1 MDSQNLQKEYQN
13 PQKYVIFAFSYCIDG
28 IFIVYLH
35 HKINH
40 RYMDHKKIIISIV
53 LLFTSV
59 TLSAQQKAPD
69 KEQQL
74 VQRLQEAQMNGNDS
88 DFYKAQGAFLDFLKK
103 NKDWDKYYRTRM
115 TRIIYEVNNKRFH
128 RAFLEVHQLTDDI
141 KERHHEQY
149 LYVSNMGMGFF
160 YNGRNQHELAEKFF
174 RRALQGI
181 DAEKDPIAV
190 FNAYLS
196 LAQSLSFKHPAEAM
210 ACLDSLPQQMLQI
223 PMYES
228 GVLGYRCIIANQMGD
243 REAFKHYFAKYD
255 SIRQHQPDQFNATNL
270 EQVMVSQCLIQKDYQ
285 CALSWCDSIKVP
297 LTATELR
304 VNIYEAMG
312 DWKRAYQALQLKD
325 SLELTDEREAL
336 EIHMMDMAHDIDLLA
351 SEQEK
356 AEIRRIQLIIV
367 GLMAASI
374 IALLIG
380 MLIIR
385 NRKNRRL
392 REQFQQLQEAR
403 RDTEAGQAIR
413 RAFVTTIYEKLKSP
427 INVLRSY
434 ARVFNDP
441 NFLLKPEERPK
452 RYSDIIAA
460 AQSIEALIDPV
471 LDSYVRGTSG
481 ITDEE
486 KRVCMDALRS
496 PLLTLI
502 NTSEVI
508 IEGHGEIPREEY
520 LELRGCVCRDAYH
533 VSTATHQLILYSL
546 FGDEASIPKLDKVK
560 LNDVARS
567 ILNSYDLTPSAID
580 HNRHLGTEFL
590 TDVPDDVEI
599 HANPML
605 RELLNCLLDNADKYA
620 SGGTVKMSCHD
631 CGDGSYAIAVFNE
644 GPTISADDAERIFA
658 PFVRLYPEEH
668 SLGIGL
674 PLARRLANL
683 MGYEVT
689 LDKTYTKG
697 ARFVVSGL

>member
-1 MDSQNLQKEYQN
+1 MNY
-13 PQKYVIFAFSYCIDG
+13 
-28 IFIVYLH
+28 
-35 HKINH
+35 
-40 RYMDHKKIIISIV
+40 KKTIISIA
-53 LLFTSV
+53 LLLTCV

-69 KEQQL
+69 MEQQL
-74 VQRLQEAQMNGNDS
+74 VQRLQEAQMSGNDS
-88 DFYKAQGAFLDFLKK
+88 DFYKAQDAFLQYLEKYD
-103 NKDWDKYYRTRM
+103 DWDKYYRTRM

-128 RAFLEVHQLTDDI
+128 RAFIEVHQLTEDI

-149 LYVSNMGMGFF
+149 LYVSNMGLGFF

-243 REAFKHYFAKYD
+243 REAFKRYYTKYD
-255 SIRQHQPDQFNATNL
+255 SIRQHLPDQFNATNL

-285 CALSWCDSIKVP
+285 CALSWCDSINVP

-304 VNIYEAMG
+304 INVYEAMG

-336 EIHMMDMAHDIDLLA
+336 EIHMMDVSHDIDLLE

-367 GLMAASI
+367 GLMAVSI

-380 MLIIR
+380 MLVIR
-385 NRKNRRL
+385 NKKNRRL

-427 INVLRSY
+427 INVLRGY

-441 NFLLKPEERPK
+441 NFQLKPEERPK

-460 AQSIEALIDPV
+460 AQSIESLIDPM
-471 LDSYVRGTSG
+471 LDSYVRGTAG

-486 KRVCMDALRS
+486 KHVCMDALRS

-508 IEGHGEIPREEY
+508 IEGHGEIAREEY
-520 LELRGCVCRDAYH
+520 MELRGCVCRDAYH

-546 FGDEASIPKLDKVK
+546 YGDNLPITKVHTIK
-560 LNDVARS
+560 LNELAQS
-567 ILNSYDLTPSAID
+567 ILNSYELAPSAIEQ
-580 HNRHLGTEFL
+580 NRHLGRQFL

-599 HANPML
+599 HANPL
-605 RELLNCLLDNADKYA
+605 LKELLNCLLDNADKYA

-631 CGDGSYAIAVFNE
+631 CGDGTYAIAVFNE
-644 GPTISADDAERIFA
+644 GPVISAEDAERIFD
-658 PFVRLYPEEH
+658 PFVRLRPEEH

-674 PLARRLANL
+674 PLARNLAKL

-689 LDKTYTKG
+689 LDTSYTQG

>member
-1 MDSQNLQKEYQN
+1 MYYK
-13 PQKYVIFAFSYCIDG
+13 
-28 IFIVYLH
+28 
-35 HKINH
+35 
-40 RYMDHKKIIISIV
+40 RIIISIA
-53 LLFTSV
+53 LLLTCV
-59 TLSAQQKAPD
+59 TLNAQQKAPD

-74 VQRLQEAQMNGNDS
+74 VQRLQEAQMSGNDKE
-88 DFYKAQGAFLDFLKK
+88 FYKAHDAFLRYLEKYD
-103 NKDWDKYYRTRM
+103 DWDKYYRTRM

-128 RAFLEVHQLTDDI
+128 RAFLEVHQLTEDI

-149 LYVSNMGMGFF
+149 LYVSNMGLGFF
-160 YNGRNQHELAEKFF
+160 YNGLNQHELAEKFF

-181 DAEKDPIAV
+181 DANKDPIAV

-196 LAQSLSFKHPAEAM
+196 LAQTLSFKHPAEAM

-243 REAFKHYFAKYD
+243 REAFKRYFTKYD
-255 SIRQHQPDQFNATNL
+255 SIRQHLPDQFNATNL
-270 EQVMVSQCLIQKDYQ
+270 EQVMVSQCLILKDYQ
-285 CALSWCDSIKVP
+285 CALSWCDSINVP

-304 VNIYEAMG
+304 INVYEAMG
-312 DWKRAYQALQLKD
+312 DWKRAYQALQQKD
-325 SLELTDEREAL
+325 SLELTDECEIL
-336 EIHMMDMAHDIDLLA
+336 EIHMMDMSHDIDLLE

-367 GLMAASI
+367 GLMAVSI

-380 MLIIR
+380 MLIYR
-385 NRKNRRL
+385 SKKNRRL

-413 RAFVTTIYEKLKSP
+413 RAFVTSIYEKLKSP
-427 INVLRSY
+427 INVLRGY

-441 NFLLKPEERPK
+441 NFQLKPEERPK

-460 AQSIEALIDPV
+460 ARSIESLIDPM
-471 LDSYVRGTSG
+471 LDSYVRGTAG

-520 LELRGCVCRDAYH
+520 MELRGCVCRDAYH

-546 FGDEASIPKLDKVK
+546 YGDNLPITKEHTLK
-560 LNDVARS
+560 LNEVARS
-567 ILNSYDLTPSAID
+567 ILDSYELAPSAIE
-580 HNRHLGTEFL
+580 HNRHLDRQFL

-599 HANPML
+599 HANPL
-605 RELLNCLLDNADKYA
+605 LKELLNCLLDNADKYA

-631 CGDGSYAIAVFNE
+631 CGDGTYAIAVSNE
-644 GPTISADDAERIFA
+644 GPVISADDAERIFD

-674 PLARRLANL
+674 SLARRLANL

-689 LDKTYTKG
+689 LDTSYTQG

>member
-1 MDSQNLQKEYQN
+1 MNY
-13 PQKYVIFAFSYCIDG
+13 
-28 IFIVYLH
+28 
-35 HKINH
+35 
-40 RYMDHKKIIISIV
+40 KKIIISIA
-53 LLFTSV
+53 LLLTCV

-69 KEQQL
+69 MEQQL
-74 VQRLQEAQMNGNDS
+74 VQRLQEAQMSGNDKE
-88 DFYKAQGAFLDFLKK
+88 FYKAHDAFLRYLEKYD
-103 NKDWDKYYRTRM
+103 DWDKYYRTRM

-128 RAFLEVHQLTDDI
+128 RAFMEVHQLTEDI

-149 LYVSNMGMGFF
+149 LYVSNMGLGFF
-160 YNGRNQHELAEKFF
+160 YNGLNQHELAEKFF

-181 DAEKDPIAV
+181 DANKDPIAV

-196 LAQSLSFKHPAEAM
+196 LAQTLSFKHPAEAM

-243 REAFKHYFAKYD
+243 REAFKRYFTKYD
-255 SIRQHQPDQFNATNL
+255 SIRQHLPDQFNATNL
-270 EQVMVSQCLIQKDYQ
+270 EQVMVSQCLILKDYQ
-285 CALSWCDSIKVP
+285 CALSWCDSINVP

-304 VNIYEAMG
+304 INVYEAMG
-312 DWKRAYQALQLKD
+312 DWKRAYQSLQLKD
-325 SLELTDEREAL
+325 SLELTDERETL
-336 EIHMMDMAHDIDLLA
+336 EIHMMDMSHDIDLLE
-351 SEQEK
+351 SEQKK

-367 GLMAASI
+367 GLMAVSI

-380 MLIIR
+380 MLIYR
-385 NRKNRRL
+385 SKKNRRL

-427 INVLRSY
+427 INVLRGY

-441 NFLLKPEERPK
+441 NFQLKPEERPK
-452 RYSDIIAA
+452 RYKDIIAA
-460 AQSIEALIDPV
+460 AQSIESLIDPM
-471 LDSYVRGTSG
+471 LDSYVRGTAG

-520 LELRGCVCRDAYH
+520 MELRSCVCRDAYH

-546 FGDEASIPKLDKVK
+546 YGDNLPITKEHTFK
-560 LNDVARS
+560 LNEVARS
-567 ILNSYDLTPSAID
+567 ILDSYELAPSAIE
-580 HNRHLGTEFL
+580 HNRHLGRQFL

-599 HANPML
+599 HANPL
-605 RELLNCLLDNADKYA
+605 LKELLNCLIDNADKYA

-631 CGDGSYAIAVFNE
+631 CGDGTYAIAVFNE
-644 GPTISADDAERIFA
+644 GSAISDDDAERIFD

-674 PLARRLANL
+674 SLARRLANL

-697 ARFVVSGL
+697 ARFVVSGI

>member
-1 MDSQNLQKEYQN
+1 MNY
-13 PQKYVIFAFSYCIDG
+13 
-28 IFIVYLH
+28 
-35 HKINH
+35 
-40 RYMDHKKIIISIV
+40 KKTIISIA
-53 LLFTSV
+53 LLLTCV
-59 TLSAQQKAPD
+59 TLGAQQKAPD
-69 KEQQL
+69 MEQQL
-74 VQRLQEAQMNGNDS
+74 VQRLQEAQMSGNDKE
-88 DFYKAQGAFLDFLKK
+88 FYKAHDAFLRYLEKYD
-103 NKDWDKYYRTRM
+103 DWDKYYRTRM

-128 RAFLEVHQLTDDI
+128 RAFMEVHQLTNDI

-149 LYVSNMGMGFF
+149 LYVSNMGLGFF

-243 REAFKHYFAKYD
+243 REAFKRYFTRYD
-255 SIRQHQPDQFNATNL
+255 SIRQHLPEQFNATNL

-285 CALSWCDSIKVP
+285 CALSWCDSINVP

-304 VNIYEAMG
+304 INVYEAMG
-312 DWKRAYQALQLKD
+312 DWKRAYQALQQKD
-325 SLELTDEREAL
+325 SLELTDELEAL
-336 EIHMMDMAHDIDLLA
+336 EIHMMDMSHDIDLLE

-367 GLMAASI
+367 GLMAISI

-380 MLIIR
+380 MLVIR
-385 NRKNRRL
+385 NKKNRRL

-427 INVLRSY
+427 INVLRGY

-441 NFLLKPEERPK
+441 NFQLKPEERPK

-460 AQSIEALIDPV
+460 ARSIESLIDPM
-471 LDSYVRGTSG
+471 LDSYVRGTAG

-508 IEGHGEIPREEY
+508 IEGHGEIPHEEY
-520 LELRGCVCRDAYH
+520 MELRGCVCRDAYH

-546 FGDEASIPKLDKVK
+546 YGDNLPITKEHTLK
-560 LNDVARS
+560 LNEVAQS
-567 ILNSYDLTPSAID
+567 ILNSYDLAPSAID
-580 HNRHLGTEFL
+580 QNRHLGKEFL

-599 HANPML
+599 HANPL
-605 RELLNCLLDNADKYA
+605 LQELLNCLIDNADKYA

-631 CGDGSYAIAVFNE
+631 CGDGTYAIAVFNE
-644 GPTISADDAERIFA
+644 GPAISADDAERIFD

-674 PLARRLANL
+674 SLARRLANL

-689 LDKTYTKG
+689 LDTSYTQG

>member
-1 MDSQNLQKEYQN
+1 MNY
-13 PQKYVIFAFSYCIDG
+13 
-28 IFIVYLH
+28 
-35 HKINH
+35 
-40 RYMDHKKIIISIV
+40 KKIIISIA
-53 LLFTSV
+53 LLLTCV

-69 KEQQL
+69 MEQQL
-74 VQRLQEAQMNGNDS
+74 VQRLQEAQMSGNDKE
-88 DFYKAQGAFLDFLKK
+88 FYKAHDAFLRYLEKYD
-103 NKDWDKYYRTRM
+103 DWDKYYRTRM
-115 TRIIYEVNNKRFH
+115 TRIIYEVNNNRFH
-128 RAFLEVHQLTDDI
+128 RAFMEVHQLTNDI

-149 LYVSNMGMGFF
+149 LYVSNMGLGFF
-160 YNGRNQHELAEKFF
+160 YNGLNQHELAEKFF

-181 DAEKDPIAV
+181 DANKDPIAV

-196 LAQSLSFKHPAEAM
+196 LAQTLSFKHPAEAM

-243 REAFKHYFAKYD
+243 REAFKRYFTRYD
-255 SIRQHQPDQFNATNL
+255 SIRQHLPDQFNATNL
-270 EQVMVSQCLIQKDYQ
+270 EQVMVSQCLILKDYQ
-285 CALSWCDSIKVP
+285 CALSWCDSINVP

-304 VNIYEAMG
+304 INVYEAMG
-312 DWKRAYQALQLKD
+312 DWKRAYQSLQLKD
-325 SLELTDEREAL
+325 SLELTDERETL
-336 EIHMMDMAHDIDLLA
+336 EIHMMDMSHDIDLLE
-351 SEQEK
+351 SEQKK

-367 GLMAASI
+367 GLMAVSI

-380 MLIIR
+380 MLIYR
-385 NRKNRRL
+385 SKKNRRL

-427 INVLRSY
+427 INVLRGY

-441 NFLLKPEERPK
+441 NFQLKPEERPK
-452 RYSDIIAA
+452 RYKDIIAA
-460 AQSIEALIDPV
+460 AQSIESLIDPM
-471 LDSYVRGTSG
+471 LDSYVRGTAG

-520 LELRGCVCRDAYH
+520 MELRSCVCRDAYH

-546 FGDEASIPKLDKVK
+546 YGDNLPITKEHTFK
-560 LNDVARS
+560 LNEVARS
-567 ILNSYDLTPSAID
+567 ILDSYELAPSAIE
-580 HNRHLGTEFL
+580 HNRHLGRQFL

-599 HANPML
+599 HANPL
-605 RELLNCLLDNADKYA
+605 LKELLNCLIDNADKYA

-631 CGDGSYAIAVFNE
+631 CGDGTYAIAVFNE
-644 GPTISADDAERIFA
+644 GSAISDDDAERIFD

-674 PLARRLANL
+674 SLARRLANL

-697 ARFVVSGL
+697 ARFVVSGI

>member
-1 MDSQNLQKEYQN
+1 MNY
-13 PQKYVIFAFSYCIDG
+13 
-28 IFIVYLH
+28 
-35 HKINH
+35 
-40 RYMDHKKIIISIV
+40 KKIIISIA
-53 LLFTSV
+53 LLLTSV

-69 KEQQL
+69 MEQQL
-74 VQRLQEAQMNGNDS
+74 VQRLQEAQMSGNDKE
-88 DFYKAQGAFLDFLKK
+88 FYKAHDDFLRYLEKY
-103 NKDWDKYYRTRM
+103 NEWDKYYRTRM

-128 RAFLEVHQLTDDI
+128 RAFLEVLQLTDDI

-149 LYVSNMGMGFF
+149 LYVSNMGLGFF

-243 REAFKHYFAKYD
+243 REAFKRYFTKYD
-255 SIRQHQPDQFNATNL
+255 SIRQHLPDQFNATNL
-270 EQVMVSQCLIQKDYQ
+270 EEVMVSQCLILKDYQ
-285 CALSWCDSIKVP
+285 CALSWCDSINVP

-304 VNIYEAMG
+304 INVYEAMG
-312 DWKRAYQALQLKD
+312 DWKRAYQSLQLKD

-336 EIHMMDMAHDIDLLA
+336 EIHMMDMSHDIDLLE
-351 SEQEK
+351 SEKEK
-356 AEIRRIQLIIV
+356 AEIRRIQLIII
-367 GLMAASI
+367 GLMAVSI

-380 MLIIR
+380 MLVIR
-385 NRKNRRL
+385 NKKNRRL
-392 REQFQQLQEAR
+392 REQFEQLQEAR
-403 RDTEAGQAIR
+403 HDTEAGQAIR

-441 NFLLKPEERPK
+441 NFQLKPEERPK

-460 AQSIEALIDPV
+460 ARSIESLIDPM
-471 LDSYVRGTSG
+471 LDSYVRGTAS

-508 IEGHGEIPREEY
+508 IEGHGEIPHEEY
-520 LELRGCVCRDAYH
+520 MELRGCICRDAYH

-546 FGDEASIPKLDKVK
+546 YGDNLPITKEHTFK
-560 LNDVARS
+560 LNEVARS
-567 ILNSYDLTPSAID
+567 ILDSYELAPSAID
-580 HNRHLGTEFL
+580 LNRHLGKEFL

-599 HANPML
+599 HANPL
-605 RELLNCLLDNADKYA
+605 LKELLNCLLDNADKYA

-631 CGDGSYAIAVFNE
+631 CGDGTYAIAVFNE
-644 GPTISADDAERIFA
+644 GSVISDDDAERIFD

-674 PLARRLANL
+674 PLARRLANS

-697 ARFVVSGL
+697 ARFVVSGI

>member
-1 MDSQNLQKEYQN
+1 MNY
-13 PQKYVIFAFSYCIDG
+13 
-28 IFIVYLH
+28 
-35 HKINH
+35 
-40 RYMDHKKIIISIV
+40 KKTIISIA
-53 LLFTSV
+53 LLLTSV
-59 TLSAQQKAPD
+59 TLSAQQKTPD
-69 KEQQL
+69 MEQQL
-74 VQRLQEAQMNGNDS
+74 VQRLQEAQMSGNDS
-88 DFYKAQGAFLDFLKK
+88 DFYKAQDAFLRYLEKY
-103 NKDWDKYYRTRM
+103 NEWDKYYRTRM

-128 RAFLEVHQLTDDI
+128 RAFLEVLQLTDDI

-149 LYVSNMGMGFF
+149 LYVSNMGLGFF
-160 YNGRNQHELAEKFF
+160 YDGRNQHELAEKFF

-243 REAFKHYFAKYD
+243 REAFKRYFTKYD

-270 EQVMVSQCLIQKDYQ
+270 EEVMVSQCLIQKDYQ
-285 CALSWCDSIKVP
+285 CALSWCDSINVP

-304 VNIYEAMG
+304 INVYETMG
-312 DWKRAYQALQLKD
+312 DWKRAYQSLQLKD

-336 EIHMMDMAHDIDLLA
+336 EIHMMDMSHDIDLLE

-367 GLMAASI
+367 GLMAVSI

-380 MLIIR
+380 MLVIR
-385 NRKNRRL
+385 NKKNRRL

-427 INVLRSY
+427 INVLRGY

-441 NFLLKPEERPK
+441 NFQLKPEERPK

-460 AQSIEALIDPV
+460 AQSIESLIDPM
-471 LDSYVRGTSG
+471 LDSYVRGTTG

-508 IEGHGEIPREEY
+508 IEGHGEIPHEEY
-520 LELRGCVCRDAYH
+520 MELRSCVCRDAYH

-546 FGDEASIPKLDKVK
+546 YGDNLPITKVHTIK
-560 LNDVARS
+560 LNELAQS
-567 ILNSYDLTPSAID
+567 ILNSYELAPSAIEQ
-580 HNRHLGTEFL
+580 NRHLGRQFL

-599 HANPML
+599 HASPL
-605 RELLNCLLDNADKYA
+605 LQELLNCLIDNADKYA

-631 CGDGSYAIAVFNE
+631 CGDGTYAIAVFNE
-644 GPTISADDAERIFA
+644 GPVISAEDAERIFD
-658 PFVRLYPEEH
+658 PFVRLRPEEH

-674 PLARRLANL
+674 PLARRLANS

>member
-1 MDSQNLQKEYQN
+1 MYYK
-13 PQKYVIFAFSYCIDG
+13 
-28 IFIVYLH
+28 
-35 HKINH
+35 
-40 RYMDHKKIIISIV
+40 RIIISIA
-53 LLFTSV
+53 LLLTCV
-59 TLSAQQKAPD
+59 TLNAQQKAPD

-74 VQRLQEAQMNGNDS
+74 VQRLQEAQMSGNDKE
-88 DFYKAQGAFLDFLKK
+88 FYKAHDAFLRYLEKYD
-103 NKDWDKYYRTRM
+103 DWDKYYRTRM

-128 RAFLEVHQLTDDI
+128 RAFLEVHQLTEDI

-149 LYVSNMGMGFF
+149 LYVSNMGLGFF
-160 YNGRNQHELAEKFF
+160 YNGLNQHELAEKFF

-181 DAEKDPIAV
+181 DANKDPIAV

-196 LAQSLSFKHPAEAM
+196 LAQTLSFKHPAEAM

-243 REAFKHYFAKYD
+243 REAFKRYFTKYD
-255 SIRQHQPDQFNATNL
+255 SIRQHLPDQFNATNL
-270 EQVMVSQCLIQKDYQ
+270 EQVMVSQCLILKDYQ
-285 CALSWCDSIKVP
+285 CALSWCDSINVP

-304 VNIYEAMG
+304 INVYEAMG
-312 DWKRAYQALQLKD
+312 DWKRAYQALQQKD
-325 SLELTDEREAL
+325 SLELTDECEIL
-336 EIHMMDMAHDIDLLA
+336 EIHMMDMSHDIDLLE

-367 GLMAASI
+367 GLMAVSI

-380 MLIIR
+380 MLIYR
-385 NRKNRRL
+385 SKKNRRL

-413 RAFVTTIYEKLKSP
+413 RAFVTSIYEKLKSP
-427 INVLRSY
+427 INVLRGY

-441 NFLLKPEERPK
+441 NFQLKPEERPK

-460 AQSIEALIDPV
+460 ARSIESLIDPM
-471 LDSYVRGTSG
+471 LDSYVRGTAG

-520 LELRGCVCRDAYH
+520 MELRGCVCRDAYH

-546 FGDEASIPKLDKVK
+546 YGDNLPITKEHTLK
-560 LNDVARS
+560 LNEVARS
-567 ILNSYDLTPSAID
+567 ILDSYELAPSAIE
-580 HNRHLGTEFL
+580 HNRHLDRQFL

-599 HANPML
+599 HENPML
-605 RELLNCLLDNADKYA
+605 QELLNCLLDNADKYA

-631 CGDGSYAIAVFNE
+631 CGDGTYAIAVSNE
-644 GPTISADDAERIFA
+644 GPVISADDAERIFD

-674 PLARRLANL
+674 SLARRLANL

-697 ARFVVSGL
+697 ARFVVSGI